1 MRLAEKFRL
10 PIVTLIDTKGAY
22 PGVGAEQRGQAES
35 IARNLLEMSRLH
47 TPIVCIVI
55 GEGGSGGALGIG
67 VGDRVAMLQHA
78 WYSVISPEGCAAI
91 LWKQANERTN
101 ELAASALK
109 LTARD
114 NLSNALID
122 AVIEEPPGGAHRDP
136 KAAAENLQDWIVDQL
151 NDLTRL
157 KAETLVRRRFEKFR
171 TIGMVGSLPAT
182 AGSEPVPPLG

>member
-1 MRLAEKFRL
+1 M
-10 PIVTLIDTKGAY
+10 
-22 PGVGAEQRGQAES
+22 
-35 IARNLLEMSRLH
+35 LE
-47 TPIVCIVI
+47 
-55 GEGGSGGALGIG
+55 
-67 VGDRVAMLQHA
+67 HA

-114 NLSNALID
+114 NLRNALID

-136 KAAAENLQDWIVDQL
+136 QAAADKLQDWIVDQL

-157 KAETLVRRRFEKFR
+157 KPETLVRRRFEKFR
-171 TIGMVGSLPAT
+171 TIGMVGSLPANP
-182 AGSEPVPPLG
+182 GSETGTPLA